1 MAVSLLL
8 LLSAL
13 TAVLG
18 GLLFSLSR
26 GRGGSLA
33 YRNGLS
39 AIYAAS
45 GANWALA
52 SLKQGP
58 VENKEKEP
66 SPWMAEK
73 RVSVFFRDKRRK
85 YMERKDFA

>member
-26 GRGGSLA
+26 GRGGSMA

-39 AIYAAS
+39 AIYAAES

-52 SLKQGP
+52 SLRQGP
-58 VENKEKEP
+58 VEIKKEP
-66 SPWMAEK
+66 SLWMAEK
-73 RVSVFFRDKRRK
+73 RVSVFLP
-85 YMERKDFA
+85 

>member
-39 AIYAAS
+39 AIYAAES

-52 SLKQGP
+52 SLKQ
-58 VENKEKEP
+58 
-66 SPWMAEK
+66 
-73 RVSVFFRDKRRK
+73 
-85 YMERKDFA
+85 